1 MLTVYPS
8 SALYKEIQLGNWQE
22 ESEIEKLKELRLFID
37 KLEIRTHFA
46 ALGASNLFK
55 LQGNLPSEKEKL
67 LNEMDYILANFE
79 ETELR
84 AYRVN
89 LKHL

>member
-1 MLTVYPS
+1 MLTVYPA

-22 ESEIEKLKELRLFID
+22 ESEIEKLKEMRLLID
-37 KLEIRTHFA
+37 KLKIRTHFA

-55 LQGNLPSEKEKL
+55 LQGNLPSEKGKL

-79 ETELR
+79 EAELR